1 MVFHRHT
8 SILIVLMAIVILA
21 SEIHLSSAK
30 QRSWRKLLYIPY
42 KKSSRTIRTG
52 GCSAFGHSCF
62 GGHGKRTD
70 GNAVL
75 IPGPDSDQQ
84 PLLVFRPEEED
95 ADDAMVQQ
103 GALPS
108 AWSATAGISPRQPP
122 PLPAKYNLTPFLRQ
136 WFQALRHSTGDVEAK

>member
-1 MVFHRHT
+1 MGVVVAIRAVY
-8 SILIVLMAIVILA
+8 VLFVA
-21 SEIHLSSAK
+21 
-30 QRSWRKLLYIPY
+30 
-42 KKSSRTIRTG
+42 G

-70 GNAVL
+70 GNAIL
-75 IPGPDSDQQ
+75 LPGPDSDQQ

-136 WFQALRHSTGDVEAK
+136 WVRTSFSRGESDAARWIRVAQDRDKQL

>member
-30 QRSWRKLLYIPY
+30 R
-42 KKSSRTIRTG
+42 

>member
-30 QRSWRKLLYIPY
+30 P
-42 KKSSRTIRTG
+42 G